1 MVAAPMLLQVENLR
15 TYFYTPGAA
24 TRAVDGVSLSIGAGR
39 ILGVVGESG
48 SGKSVTGAS
57 IMGLIQHPGRIES
70 GSRILFR
77 GRDLALEDERSLRNL
92 RGNEIAMIFQE
103 PMTSLNPVLTVGAQI
118 IENIRLHQ
126 RISRREARSRA
137 VELMR
142 LVGIPSPDR
151 RVDDFPHQLS
161 GGMRQRIMIAMA
173 LTCNPAL
180 LIADEP
186 TTALDVTIQAQ
197 ILELIARLRDEL
209 GMAVMFITHD
219 FGVVAEICDD
229 VVVMYGGQVVEAG
242 PVAAV
247 MAAPQHPYTRGLM
260 DCIPRLGMSREK
272 RLNSIPGIV
281 PSAKAWPQGC
291 RFANRCTQA
300 FDRCQTEA
308 PPHFVVGAQ
317 STACWLAEGRQ
328 SGAPEV
334 MGSADD

>member
-1 MVAAPMLLQVENLR
+1 MAAARSLLRVENLR
-15 TYFYTPGAA
+15 TYFHTPGST

-57 IMGLIQHPGRIES
+57 IMGLIQHPGRIEP

-77 GRDLALEDERSLRNL
+77 DRDLVSESERSLRDL

-103 PMTSLNPVLTVGAQI
+103 PMTSLNPVMTVGAQI
-118 IENIRLHQ
+118 IENIRLH
-126 RISRREARSRA
+126 RRSSRRDARDRA
-137 VELMR
+137 IELMR
-142 LVGIPSPDR
+142 LVGIPSPER
-151 RVDDFPHQLS
+151 RVDEYPHRLS

-173 LTCNPAL
+173 LTCDPAL

-229 VVVMYGGQVVEAG
+229 VVVMYGGQVVEEG

-247 MAAPQHPYTRGLM
+247 MADPRHPYTRGLM
-260 DCIPRLGMSREK
+260 DCIPRLGMRRDQ
-272 RLNSIPGIV
+272 RLNSIPGMV

-291 RFANRCTQA
+291 RFANRCTHA
-300 FDRCQTEA
+300 FARCRTEA
-308 PPHFVVGAQ
+308 PPHFSVGAQ
-317 STACWLAEGRQ
+317 RAACWLAEARP
-328 SGAPEV
+328 SGVPALIGTEN
-334 MGSADD
+334 D